1 LHYSLL
7 LVYIF
12 KDLVK
17 LTSGLML
24 ISTCYSFRFLRANLP
39 YLYQDLC

>member
-1 LHYSLL
+1 
-7 LVYIF
+7 
-12 KDLVK
+12 
-17 LTSGLML
+17 ML